1 MTIISPRFL
10 LPLVLVAFGLRA
22 GAAVPPPEKLLPKD
36 TVLVLTAPEWGKAA
50 RFWSNAPYSRLW
62 QDPALKPFKDKFVD
76 KFTAAVVQPL
86 EQNWGIKFSDYAGL
100 AQGQVT
106 YALVPIVSKANPDKR
121 MSLIIL
127 VDAKDHAGQ
136 LKANLAQIF
145 KKWADAGKPMQTQK
159 IRETDFTT
167 LMVAPDDLSLKKIF
181 PSAVPADPADAPA
194 DKAAVKNSEVTLG
207 QSDSLL
213 LVSDSIEAID
223 KVLGRQAEGMSPPLA
238 DNAAFQADYGARLRE
253 SPFYVWLNVKSLID
267 LVNKLPAGADA
278 NKPPAAGDDSAA
290 ANPFDPKKILAAT
303 GLANLT
309 SASMSYQSSPDGNC
323 TQLFLAVEA
332 EKRPALLKI
341 FAADAKDSSPPPFV
355 PADAIKFFRWR
366 LNMARSWKELETM
379 LGDLVPAQ
387 AMAGLTT
394 VFQMAGKDKD
404 EHYDLKSELLNNLG
418 DDIISYE
425 KAPKGNTLADLKSAP
440 SIFLLASPNP
450 DKLTAALKVLL
461 SIPFQGAPITDREF
475 LGRKIYTAAP
485 PSTGDAKAS
494 SGVSFSAS
502 GGYIAISSDA
512 SILEEY
518 LRGSEGRSKALAD
531 LPGLADAAQKV
542 GGMGTGLFGYENEN
556 QTMRPVFDV
565 VRKQHLSLQDLLGV
579 PLPPGMGG
587 DQVETLQQWTDF
599 SLLPPFDAISK
610 YFNFSVYSGSFS
622 ADGFALKVFMPTPPQ
637 LRQ

>member
-1 MTIISPRFL
+1 
-10 LPLVLVAFGLRA
+10 
-22 GAAVPPPEKLLPKD
+22 
-36 TVLVLTAPEWGKAA
+36 
-50 RFWSNAPYSRLW
+50 
-62 QDPALKPFKDKFVD
+62 
-76 KFTAAVVQPL
+76 
-86 EQNWGIKFSDYAGL
+86 
-100 AQGQVT
+100 
-106 YALVPIVSKANPDKR
+106 
-121 MSLIIL
+121 
-127 VDAKDHAGQ
+127 
-136 LKANLAQIF
+136 
-145 KKWADAGKPMQTQK
+145 
-159 IRETDFTT
+159 
-167 LMVAPDDLSLKKIF
+167 
-181 PSAVPADPADAPA
+181 
-194 DKAAVKNSEVTLG
+194 
-207 QSDSLL
+207 
-213 LVSDSIEAID
+213 
-223 KVLGRQAEGMSPPLA
+223 
-238 DNAAFQADYGARLRE
+238 
-253 SPFYVWLNVKSLID
+253 
-267 LVNKLPAGADA
+267 
-278 NKPPAAGDDSAA
+278 
-290 ANPFDPKKILAAT
+290 
-303 GLANLT
+303 
-309 SASMSYQSSPDGNC
+309 
-323 TQLFLAVEA
+323 
-332 EKRPALLKI
+332 
-341 FAADAKDSSPPPFV
+341 
-355 PADAIKFFRWR
+355 
-366 LNMARSWKELETM
+366 M

-610 YFNFSVYSGSFS
+610 YFYFSVYSGSFS